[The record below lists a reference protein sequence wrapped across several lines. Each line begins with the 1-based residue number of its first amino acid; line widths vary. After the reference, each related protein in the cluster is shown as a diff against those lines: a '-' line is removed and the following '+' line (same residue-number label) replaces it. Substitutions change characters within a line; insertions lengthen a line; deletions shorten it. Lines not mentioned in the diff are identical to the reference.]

1 MFQQSGA
8 RYLVPIHWGTF
19 RLSKEPMDEP
29 MRRLLEAAGP
39 EANRVTMRQIGV
51 AWSLPVTASQ
61 QDRPGRA
68 QADSAV
74 TQKASK

>member
-29 MRRLLEAAGP
+29 MRRLIAAAGDRSD
-39 EANRVTMRQIGV
+39 AIVLRQIGGS
-51 AWSLPVTASQ
+51 WTLPEARGSRASTARSQ
-61 QDRPGRA
+61 PA
-68 QADSAV
+68 AKNAP
-74 TQKASK
+74 K

>member
-29 MRRLLEAAGP
+29 MRRLLAAAGQ
-39 EANRVTMRQIGV
+39 ESDRVAIRQIGV
-51 AWSLPVTASQ
+51 AWSLPTMKPLYGS
-61 QDRPGRA
+61 PGRG
-68 QADSAV
+68 QAGEV
-74 TQKASK
+74 VKEKASK